1 MSPNTNLSQCCPL
14 ALSCKAVGPNSHLF
28 HPVLCVGMW
37 AVGRERWVWPIKIFW
52 VISFF
57 FIQPGKEKRKT
68 KKKTQE
74 YYEHYVLLSFVEC
87 YYYWI
92 LIKCFIIHFPNI
104 FFFQYEYYAINVFSR
119 LWCRSLPALTLSNFH
134 NLCLAVKTSTTN
146 GDIIGCRDE
155 IGTTQGPH
163 FLALFSFWSQSFQS
177 YHINSNSICVRP

>member
-1 MSPNTNLSQCCPL
+1 MGNKFLFYTARKRIKKNEKENTGVLWRLCISEFCGMLLLLNFD
-14 ALSCKAVGPNSHLF
+14 KMF
-28 HPVLCVGMW
+28 HY
-37 AVGRERWVWPIKIFW
+37 
-52 VISFF
+52 
-57 FIQPGKEKRKT
+57 T
-68 KKKTQE
+68 
-74 YYEHYVLLSFVEC
+74 
-87 YYYWI
+87 
-92 LIKCFIIHFPNI
+92 FPQH

-163 FLALFSFWSQSFQS
+163 FLALFSFWSQSYQS